1 MSPVDDGQRRVYRDK
16 DSIFRD
22 ERGLLHM
29 AHFTAFVASISGVVF
44 GVAGLA
50 GFFMGLEEGIMI
62 VQVSLGLVASGAGLE
77 GWQTHK
83 ESQNQRGM

>member
-1 MSPVDDGQRRVYRDK
+1 MSPIDNGTHKVYRDK

-29 AHFTAFVASISGVVF
+29 AHFTAFVASIAGVLF
-44 GVAGLA
+44 GAAGLVA
-50 GFFMGLEEGIMI
+50 FFRQIPDALMI
-62 VQVSLGLVASGAGLE
+62 VQVALGLVGAGAGLE

-83 ESQNQRGM
+83 ESQNQRQ